1 MFDLETGMDVSNEVR
16 LLRSLKVEDEAVGR
30 IRRDVKDF
38 IILKRWGLT
47 YFYVQVLT
55 VMLKL
60 RLAVEN

>member
-60 RLAVEN
+60 RLAVEK

>member
-1 MFDLETGMDVSNEVR
+1 MDVSNEVR

-60 RLAVEN
+60 RLAVEK